1 MTQRT
6 NVSEQAETVMTTR
19 TWQSAEAR
27 TAWLLST
34 PALIGLTAFIVVPFL
49 LALVLSFTS
58 QRLIS
63 PLPTRFIGIEN
74 YLATFADAG
83 FWRGLINNVWFVA
96 VVVPLQTGLALFLA
110 ILVNSRVRGRV
121 AFRTVYFMP
130 VVTVMAAAAVT
141 WTLLLNPNGLV
152 NAFLDVITFGTFT
165 PDWLGSTTWA
175 LPAVMAVSI
184 WQGTGF
190 QMIILLAA
198 LQDVPEE
205 LYEAAE
211 LDGAGSWKKFLNVTL
226 PGIRN
231 GLIFVVTV
239 TTILAF
245 RLFDQVW
252 IMPQT
257 PGGPLDSTR
266 TMMLHLV
273 ETGFGGQA
281 IGRASAVAVIFFVLV
296 LVLTLIQRR
305 FIREEGGAA

>member
-1 MTQRT
+1 MSQRT
-6 NVSEQAETVMTTR
+6 EVSGQAETLTTIR
-19 TWQSAEAR
+19 TWRSAEAR

-49 LALVLSFTS
+49 LALVLSFTN

-63 PLPTRFIGIEN
+63 PLPTRGIGLEN
-74 YLATFADAG
+74 YLSTLADGG
-83 FWRGLINNVWFVA
+83 FWQGLINNVWFVA
-96 VVVPLQTGLALFLA
+96 IVVPLQTALALFLA
-110 ILVNSRVRGRV
+110 VLVNSRIRGRV
-121 AFRTVYFMP
+121 AFRTVYFVP

-152 NAFLDVITFGTFT
+152 NAFFGVITFGTFT

-252 IMPQT
+252 IMPQV
-257 PGGPLDSTR
+257 PGGPLDATR

-273 ETGFGGQA
+273 ETGFGAQA

>member
-6 NVSEQAETVMTTR
+6 DVSGKAEAVRTFR
-19 TWQSAEAR
+19 TWRSAEAR

-49 LALVLSFTS
+49 LALVLSFTN

-74 YLATFADAG
+74 YLSTLADAG
-83 FWRGLINNVWFVA
+83 FWQGLINNVWFVA
-96 VVVPLQTGLALFLA
+96 IVVPLQSALALFLA
-110 ILVNSRVRGRV
+110 ILVNSRIRGRV

-211 LDGAGSWKKFLNVTL
+211 LDGAGSWQKFLNVTL

-252 IMPQT
+252 IMPQV

-273 ETGFGGQA
+273 ETGFGAQA

-296 LVLTLIQRR
+296 LALTLVQRR

>member
-1 MTQRT
+1 
-6 NVSEQAETVMTTR
+6 MTTPVGSVGPAP
-19 TWQSAEAR
+19 SASGRGWRQGEAR
-27 TAWLLST
+27 TAWLLSA
-34 PALIGLTAFIVVPFL
+34 PALLGLAAFVVAPFV
-49 LALVLSFTS
+49 LAVVFSFTN

-63 PLPTRFIGIEN
+63 PLPTRFIGIDN
-74 YLATFADAG
+74 YLSTFGDPA
-83 FWRGLINNVWFVA
+83 FWRGFVNNVIFV
-96 VVVPLQTGLALFLA
+96 VIVVPVQTGLALFLA
-110 ILVNSRVRGRV
+110 VLVNSKVRGRV

-130 VVTVMAAAAVT
+130 VVTVMATAAVT
-141 WTLLLNPNGLV
+141 WTLLLNPSGLV
-152 NAFLDVITFGTFT
+152 NAVMGVLSAGTFS
-165 PDWLGSTTWA
+165 PDWLGSTTYA
-175 LPAVMAVSI
+175 LPAIMLVSI

-211 LDGAGSWKKFLNVTL
+211 LDGAGAWRKFRSVTL

-252 IMPQT
+252 IMPQI

-273 ETGFGGQA
+273 ETGFGEQA

-296 LVLTLIQRR
+296 LVVTLVQRR
-305 FIREEGGAA
+305 FIREEAGG